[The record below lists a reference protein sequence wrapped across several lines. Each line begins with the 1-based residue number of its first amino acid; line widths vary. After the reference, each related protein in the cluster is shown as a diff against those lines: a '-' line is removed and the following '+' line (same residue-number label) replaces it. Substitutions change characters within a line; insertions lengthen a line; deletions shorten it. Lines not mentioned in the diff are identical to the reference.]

1 MLRSEGVIRSEWKE
15 FNQLLSQGEVGDKFR
30 HEVTKVEYLPIMQAS
45 LLKMDTLNTVVKKCQ
60 HVATV
65 LGQQETIGTVQ
76 QISRVEVGN
85 SRISKETYRT
95 TRRSPYIYVFS

>member
-15 FNQLLSQGEVGDKFR
+15 FNQLLSRGEVGDKFG

-45 LLKMDTLNTVVKKCQ
+45 VLKMDTLNTVVKKCQ
-60 HVATV
+60 HVVTV

-76 QISRVEVGN
+76 QIS
-85 SRISKETYRT
+85 
-95 TRRSPYIYVFS
+95 